1 MKRLLIVGLLVA
13 VVLAAGVSLFASSAP
28 DGLERVAAENG
39 IVAAPQEAGA
49 WVLADYTVAGSQGTV
64 PTAVAGLIGVVVTAA
79 VGFGFF
85 HLLRGRRS

>member
-39 IVAAPQEAGA
+39 IVAAPQKAGG
-49 WVLADYTVAGSQGTV
+49 WVLTDYTVAGSQGTV

-85 HLLRGRRS
+85 RLLRGRRS